1 MTSRRLKAD
10 TLAVGVSVVLIMTVV
25 QRGVGFMRGIWF
37 CRLLDEPSLGRWA
50 MAFGFLSLVTPMMLL
65 GIPGSLPRFIELY
78 LQQRQLAGFLR
89 RILALT
95 ALVSSLAVFS
105 MLVAPGLFGKL
116 VFDDSGSIQ
125 LVFALALAVGTV
137 ILFNVTN
144 EILAGLRLVRLG
156 ATNQFIN
163 SVAFTVLG
171 GYWLASGGQVA
182 GLLVM
187 FALSCLIGAVPG
199 WWAFLRSAANWS
211 TPEASEV
218 CFPAKSMWGRV
229 LPYAAALWS
238 MNLLSNAFE
247 LADRYMLLHFTN
259 GGPETGQRFLGQYH
273 SSLIIPYLFIS
284 LANMGASMLT
294 PYLVVDWEKG
304 EKEQVAQKLERFL
317 MMTATMFTAA
327 AAVAL
332 VCCPWIF
339 DNFLQGRY
347 SEGLNVMP
355 MCFVFSVWFAI
366 STLAQAYL
374 WVSERGKLVAI
385 VMAVG
390 LATNIAANA
399 ILVPRVGLDGAVWGT
414 LLSHFV
420 VLVGSWWA
428 IGKSGFR
435 LDSTTVWMTI
445 LPATLIAGP
454 AVALAATVATV
465 CASPKLRR
473 YSAAAI
479 SAAGCQ
485 FRVFAR

>member
-1 MTSRRLKAD
+1 MTNRQLKAD
-10 TLAVGVSVVLIMTVV
+10 TLAVGISVVLIMTVV
-25 QRGVGFMRGIWF
+25 QRGVGFLRGIWF

-50 MAFGFLSLVTPMMLL
+50 MAFGFLSLVTPMMLF

-78 LQQRQLAGFLR
+78 LQQKQLAGFLR
-89 RILALT
+89 RVLSLT
-95 ALVSSLAVFS
+95 ALVSVVAVVS
-105 MLVAPGLFGKL
+105 MLVAPEFFGQI
-116 VFDDSGSIQ
+116 VFDDAGSVQ

-163 SVAFTVLG
+163 SIAFTVLG

-182 GLLVM
+182 GLLLM
-187 FALSCLIGAVPG
+187 FALSCIIGALPG
-199 WWAFLRSAANWS
+199 WWAFARSSATWK
-211 TPEASEV
+211 EAEG
-218 CFPAKSMWGRV
+218 CNELFPARSMWGRI
-229 LPYAAALWS
+229 LPYAAALWC

-247 LADRYMLLHFTN
+247 LADRYMLLHFSN
-259 GGPETGQRFLGQYH
+259 AGSEGGQRFLGQYH
-273 SSLIIPYLFIS
+273 SSLIIPYLFVS
-284 LANMGASMLT
+284 LANMGSSMLT

-304 EKEQVAQKLERFL
+304 EKERVVQRLEHFL
-317 MMTATMFTAA
+317 LMTATLFTAG

-332 VCCPWIF
+332 LCSPLVF
-339 DNFLQGRY
+339 DVFLQGRY
-347 SEGLNVMP
+347 SEGLGVMP
-355 MCFVFSVWFAI
+355 VCFVFSVWFAI
-366 STLAQAYL
+366 ATLAQTYL

-390 LATNIAANA
+390 LATNITANA
-399 ILVPRVGLDGAVWGT
+399 VLVPRVGLEGAVWGT

-435 LDSTTVWMTI
+435 LDFTTIWITI
-445 LPATLIAGP
+445 LPATLLAGP
-454 AVALAATVATV
+454 SAALAATVASV

-479 SAAGCQ
+479 TAAGCQ